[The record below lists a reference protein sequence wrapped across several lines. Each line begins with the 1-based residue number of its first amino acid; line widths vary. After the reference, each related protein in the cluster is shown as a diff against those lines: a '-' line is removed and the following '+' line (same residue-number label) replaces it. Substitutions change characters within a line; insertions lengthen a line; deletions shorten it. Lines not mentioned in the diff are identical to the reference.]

1 MVKNKLSDLRD
12 HLFETL
18 EALKEKDSGME
29 IERARAITEVA
40 GAIIQTAVVEVKYA
54 NAVGAMP
61 DSAFFD
67 TPTPRRP
74 QLDSKT
80 N

>member
-1 MVKNKLSDLRD
+1 MAKNKLSDLRD

-18 EALKEKDSGME
+18 EALKDKDSGME

-54 NAVGAMP
+54 NAVGALH
-61 DSAFFD
+61 DSQFFERTLPKGND
-67 TPTPRRP
+67 KALP
-74 QLDSKT
+74 Q
-80 N
+80 